1 LCLFVFVVFCLLV
14 TFRLRFDI
22 DMTQLSAIEKVTI
35 SANDFYWQSGFTMC
49 RHYDVTGGV
58 AEMGQ
63 SSPIGFSIVKE
74 KFPQLISRKRCV
86 LEQN

>member
-1 LCLFVFVVFCLLV
+1 
-14 TFRLRFDI
+14 LRFDI

-35 SANDFYWQSGFTMC
+35 SANDFYSGSAFTMC
-49 RHYDVTGGV
+49 RQYDVTGGV

-63 SSPIGFSIVKE
+63 SSPMGFSIVKK
-74 KFPQLISRKRCV
+74 KFPQPISRKRCV